1 MSEAGSRAK
10 PRKKRRIIAASLVA
24 ALVVGLG
31 GLGIWQWSL
40 ESSATNAY
48 AQADAALREANGDRN
63 RAAAELNSLRADAMA
78 AHAKAVQIASAIDP
92 ALLETPTVAADL
104 TEAATSL
111 ATAASLEQGDDG
123 QPALPEA
130 VLLTRVPTQA
140 APEGR
145 DAKVSAATR
154 LAADKG
160 ARSRDADALERQ
172 IDGIEE
178 AASNVE
184 RLELELVKSAYAK
197 GSATQLPELAS
208 QEAKDGFA
216 AAVAGLKSPDQS
228 ADLVPL
234 LQGYR
239 DALAAAIASGEEA
252 ARRQDPD
259 SAGPTYI
266 NGILIANKTY
276 ALPSWWGDGLTAET
290 VAAFNA
296 MSAEAAGSGHNLYI
310 SSGFRS
316 YASQA
321 AIYNSLVAQVGVAGA
336 DRDTARPG
344 HSEHQT
350 GLTVDLNCICEG
362 FGYQAD
368 GQWVAANAHRFGF
381 IVRYPQGKENVTG
394 YIWEPWHLR
403 YLGVDTATAVYNS
416 GVSLEEFLG
425 ITSSYG

>member
-1 MSEAGSRAK
+1 M
-10 PRKKRRIIAASLVA
+10 
-24 ALVVGLG
+24 
-31 GLGIWQWSL
+31 
-40 ESSATNAY
+40 
-48 AQADAALREANGDRN
+48 
-63 RAAAELNSLRADAMA
+63 
-78 AHAKAVQIASAIDP
+78 
-92 ALLETPTVAADL
+92 
-104 TEAATSL
+104 
-111 ATAASLEQGDDG
+111 
-123 QPALPEA
+123 
-130 VLLTRVPTQA
+130 
-140 APEGR
+140 
-145 DAKVSAATR
+145 SAATR

-160 ARSRDADALERQ
+160 ARSRDADALELQ

-184 RLELELVKSAYAK
+184 RLELELVKSAHAK

-416 GVSLEEFLG
+416 GGTLEEYLG

>member
-1 MSEAGSRAK
+1 MTQAGSRAK
-10 PRKKRRIIAASLVA
+10 SHKKRRIVAASVVA
-24 ALVVGLG
+24 VLAVGLA
-31 GLGIWQWSL
+31 GLGVWQWSL
-40 ESSATNAY
+40 ESSATSAY
-48 AQADAALREANGDRN
+48 AQADAALRGANGDRN
-63 RAAAELNSLRADAMA
+63 RAAAELNGLRADAMA
-78 AHAKAVQIASAIDP
+78 AHAKAVQIAAAIDP
-92 ALLETPTVAADL
+92 ALLEAPTIAADL
-104 TEAATSL
+104 TEAATVL
-111 ATAASLEQGDDG
+111 AETAELERTEAGDLRL
-123 QPALPEA
+123 PAA
-130 VLLTRVPTQA
+130 VIATRVPTQVE
-140 APEGR
+140 PDGR
-145 DAKVSAATR
+145 EAKHAEVLR
-154 LAADKG
+154 LTADKNG
-160 ARSRDADALERQ
+160 FRGEETKLTMQ
-172 IDGIEE
+172 IEGIEE
-178 AASNVE
+178 AMSAVE
-184 RLELELVKSAYAK
+184 RFELELAKSAYTKA
-197 GSATQLPELAS
+197 SATQLPELAS
-208 QEAKDGFA
+208 QESKDGFA
-216 AAVAGLKSPDQS
+216 AAVAGLKSPTKN
-228 ADLVPL
+228 ADLVLL

-239 DALAAAIASGEEA
+239 DALAAVIASGEEA
-252 ARRQDPD
+252 ARKQDPD

-290 VAAFNA
+290 LSAFDA
-296 MSAEAAGSGHNLYI
+296 MQAEAARQGHNLYI

-381 IVRYPQGKENVTG
+381 IVRYPQGKEHVTG

-416 GVSLEEFLG
+416 GSTLEEFLG

>member
-1 MSEAGSRAK
+1 MSQGVLRAK
-10 PRKKRRIIAASLVA
+10 PRKKQRIVAASLVG
-24 ALVVGLG
+24 ALVLGLG
-31 GLGIWQWSL
+31 GFGAWQWAR
-40 ESSATNAY
+40 ESSAIDAY
-48 AQADAALREANGDRN
+48 EQADSELRKANGDRN
-63 RAAAELNSLRADAMA
+63 RAAAELNSVRAEALA
-78 AHAKAVQIASAIDP
+78 AHGQGVQVASAIDS
-92 ALLETPTVAADL
+92 ALLETPALAADL
-104 TEAATSL
+104 TEAAADL
-111 ATAASLEQGDDG
+111 AAAASLVQGEG
-123 QPALPEA
+123 GALTLPAAA
-130 VLLTRVPTQA
+130 VPTRVPTQSE
-140 APEGR
+140 PDGR
-145 DAKVSAATR
+145 EAK
-154 LAADKG
+154 LAAAKLL
-160 ARSRDADALERQ
+160 ASEQSELSQDAADFEKQIEGVEDAM
-172 IDGIEE
+172 D
-178 AASNVE
+178 AVE
-184 RLELELVKSAYAK
+184 RLELELAKSAHAK

-208 QEAKDGFA
+208 QESKDGFA
-216 AAVAGLKSPDQS
+216 AAVAGLKSPAKS

-252 ARRQDPD
+252 ARARDPE

-290 VAAFNA
+290 VAAFDA

-350 GLTVDLNCICEG
+350 GLTIDLNCICEG

-381 IVRYPQGKENVTG
+381 IVRYPQGKEHVTG

-403 YLGVDTATAVYNS
+403 YLGVETATAVYNS
-416 GVSLEEFLG
+416 GSTLEEFLG
-425 ITSSYG
+425 ITSSYD